1 MTQRIRTAAVA
12 IAGALGLLVAPV
24 ALAAPAAAA
33 PLTQVLF
40 FSNDAYTDVDEEDA
54 FWIDGLE
61 AAGATVTVFD
71 GGDGSAAAWTAAL
84 TGQQVFA
91 FPEHDD
97 DLYNNAI
104 TEEAAYAIADWVK
117 AGGLILASSD
127 YDFVLT
133 SVVTGID
140 YTEVPDYSADFF
152 GPWPRL
158 TEFFPGAPDALA
170 PADGTTAYNSFFWTP
185 EQLSVYTPLYAVDDP
200 ADEDNSWVSGLFRAG
215 AGGVIYL
222 GYDWYPSPGQ
232 GELQAA
238 WNAYVEAI
246 LEAGIPPVAPP
257 APQLAATGS
266 SVEPGLYVGGAAL
279 LLLAGAAVVIVA
291 RRKAA
296 A

>member
-24 ALAAPAAAA
+24 VLAAPAAAA

-40 FSNDAYTDVDEEDA
+40 FSNDLYTDVDQEDA
-54 FWIDGLE
+54 AWIAALE
-61 AAGATVTVFD
+61 ASGATVTVFD
-71 GGDGSAAAWTAAL
+71 GGDGSATAWATAL
-84 TGQQVFA
+84 TGQQVLA
-91 FPEHDD
+91 FPEHSDE
-97 DLYNNAI
+97 LFNNAI
-104 TEEAAYAIADWVK
+104 KEDGANSIASWVA

-127 YDFVLT
+127 YDFILT

-140 YTEVPDYSADFF
+140 YTDVPDYGADFY

-158 TEFFPGAPDALA
+158 TDFFPGAPDALESA
-170 PADGTTAYNSFFWTP
+170 NGTTAYNSFFWTA
-185 EQLSVYTPLYAVDDP
+185 EQLSIYTPLYAVDDP
-200 ADEDNSWVSGLFRAG
+200 ANEDNSWVSGLFRAG

-222 GYDWYPSPGQ
+222 GYDWYPDEEEL
-232 GELQAA
+232 ELQAV

-246 LEAGIPPVAPP
+246 LEAGLPPVAPP

-266 SVEPGLYVGGAAL
+266 SVDSGLYIGGAAL